1 MTSIGNSYE
10 KVIFILC
17 AIQDLLP
24 KIKLLLVQ
32 FRKLFAN

>member
-1 MTSIGNSYE
+1 MTSIGKSYE

-17 AIQDLLP
+17 AIQDLP

-32 FRKLFAN
+32 FRKLFAK